1 MGPSFPAAKI
11 PFESGRARSRSGQM
25 QLIFLIGLASLYCL
39 AYLSIGFLPGNSP
52 YPLGWWGWWD
62 QSQYLKSAL
71 AFGRWDLD
79 PTQHWYPLT
88 YSLVAGAF
96 SRFQPYHAFFFVN
109 VVSFVAMAWLMM
121 QLAKELGVSA
131 LGGAA
136 AFLVGAVFPAVL
148 LAQYIVPWTTT
159 PVAALYIAV
168 ILTYVIALREGFTS
182 RRVALITV
190 FVALVAAFRPVDVAP
205 LLPIA
210 LHVAWRTVSPGGPA
224 APITQRLLVPALAGG
239 AVLAA
244 YLGLHVAI
252 YGLRPSVYMQQ
263 SSVLGLD
270 PGIIPFRYAV
280 IFGNPRPFF
289 GEGTGLLERYPLMSI
304 GLWALVYLT
313 FWVRSIFAVTA
324 AIWISFMLYLAYPDF
339 LPSGVWRYLN
349 IHYWKWL
356 FPVLAVLTLVALR
369 DAWTKRR
376 HLAVLVSV
384 ALTAPLVIASLKA
397 DASAPKDTQIRGQ
410 EIRLVADH
418 PVAVAAIRL
427 KGVEGGDFETYF
439 GDHQLTLGSRS
450 LRHIADFRMMRVADE
465 VFVVPNRP
473 LEASEA
479 LLVLD
484 PRLAITSAFQ
494 ASLIQPKLGLR
505 NPFRSRL
512 SEADRLI
519 PWRAM
524 PKADQKCAKETART
538 DVYPSSDGEFINLA
552 YVALLGRL
560 PDAESFINS
569 CDAVVSGRLKRGELI
584 QTILK
589 SPEYSAR
596 SK

>member
-1 MGPSFPAAKI
+1 
-11 PFESGRARSRSGQM
+11 
-25 QLIFLIGLASLYCL
+25 
-39 AYLSIGFLPGNSP
+39 
-52 YPLGWWGWWD
+52 
-62 QSQYLKSAL
+62 
-71 AFGRWDLD
+71 
-79 PTQHWYPLT
+79 
-88 YSLVAGAF
+88 
-96 SRFQPYHAFFFVN
+96 
-109 VVSFVAMAWLMM
+109 
-121 QLAKELGVSA
+121 
-131 LGGAA
+131 
-136 AFLVGAVFPAVL
+136 
-148 LAQYIVPWTTT
+148 
-159 PVAALYIAV
+159 
-168 ILTYVIALREGFTS
+168 
-182 RRVALITV
+182 
-190 FVALVAAFRPVDVAP
+190 
-205 LLPIA
+205 
-210 LHVAWRTVSPGGPA
+210 
-224 APITQRLLVPALAGG
+224 
-239 AVLAA
+239 
-244 YLGLHVAI
+244 
-252 YGLRPSVYMQQ
+252 
-263 SSVLGLD
+263 LGLD